1 MTLGFALILTAVAML
16 AGLIAHRETMNETE
30 VGVVNPAHRVLFISS
45 YNPNYFSYDEQ
56 QKGLE
61 EALYPADVDYDVVYM
76 DAKKHPEESDLDDF
90 REFFKNR
97 YGDCSAYEAVITAD
111 DDALH
116 FMLDNR
122 DELKVN
128 APIVFFGIN
137 DYDFAVKAVK
147 EPGVTGYF
155 EGDFV
160 NETVDLAN
168 SLFPNASGY
177 VAMHDES
184 AAGTA
189 DVNGFYQA
197 AALYPKKRF
206 SELNTAEMTDKELKA
221 KLENITQ
228 GNILL
233 FMTSYADSEGNQ
245 YSLENRTD
253 SIIKHC
259 HVPVFRNYMGSEG
272 SGIFG
277 GVSLNMQAQAYEA
290 GQTAIEIMNGAD
302 PSVFPLGTQTESRTW
317 VDWNVMEKYG
327 ISESQIPADA
337 VFINRPESF
346 LEKYRNILP
355 VVVVILL
362 ALTLLIIAARC
373 SVAVGRIN
381 NAELK
386 ESQDILEKSREV
398 LIYSTEHD
406 EFLDLL
412 NRRTATEYLRKNL
425 TMKSEF
431 SVIMADL
438 DGFNNINE
446 TYGHSMADEL
456 LIEIAAQLRDTA
468 DREGWIAARYGGDEF
483 LIMIPNRKL
492 TATSAEV
499 EILLEIFRTQAKV
512 GDEVLGVST
521 SLGISVSD
529 GETSTDQHILNAE
542 MALKEAKLRGKN
554 CAFVYAE
561 EMKARAKEE
570 NVIRGKLLE
579 AFDNDGFY
587 MLYQPQIDS
596 DTLELHGFEALV
608 RMKEPGM
615 YPGKFIPVAEKSG
628 WIWRIG
634 RITTQL
640 VIEQLVKWRE
650 EGRELKPVSINFS
663 SNQLGDSGYLDF
675 LADLLVKHNIPADL
689 IEIEITEGI
698 FLGRSA
704 EAEELFR
711 RFKKLGITLLMDD
724 FGTGYSSLGYLT
736 YIPVDVIKLDKSL
749 VDAYLVEGKDL
760 FISDVIKLV
769 HDLGKKMI
777 IEGVEHKWQ
786 YERLR
791 EFGADTIQG
800 YYFSKP
806 IPAEEAIV
814 FKASVE

>member
-16 AGLIAHRETMNETE
+16 AGLIAHREAMNETE

-290 GQTAIEIMNGAD
+290 GQTAIEIINGTD

-554 CAFVYAE
+554 CAFIYAE

>member
-1 MTLGFALILTAVAML
+1 MTLGFALILTAVAIL
-16 AGLIAHRETMNETE
+16 AGLIAHRETMYETE

-45 YNPNYFSYDEQ
+45 YNPNYFTYDEQ

-76 DAKKHPEESDLDDF
+76 DVKKHPEESDLDDF

-97 YGDCSAYEAVITAD
+97 YGDCSAYEVVITAD

-122 DELKVN
+122 DELKVKV
-128 APIVFFGIN
+128 PIVFFGIN

-184 AAGTA
+184 AAGIA

-233 FMTSYADSEGNQ
+233 FMTSYADSEGNT

-327 ISESQIPADA
+327 ISESQIPAGA
-337 VFINRPESF
+337 VFVNRPESF

-355 VVVVILL
+355 VAVVILL

-373 SVAVGRIN
+373 SVAVSRIN
-381 NAELK
+381 NDELK

-398 LIYSTEHD
+398 LIYSIEHD

-468 DREGWIAARYGGDEF
+468 DREEWLAARYGGDEF

-675 LADLLVKHNIPADL
+675 LADLLDKHNIPADL

-806 IPAEEAIV
+806 IPAEEAIA

>member
-346 LEKYRNILP
+346 LEKYGNILP

-554 CAFVYAE
+554 CAFIYAE